1 MLLAKASIGRKLF
14 YSFFVMA
21 LLVLFSTV
29 IGVSGFS
36 LVAKTERNVVDTA
49 MPSMLEAREVSELS
63 TKIISSVQTLSTANT
78 KAQHQQAGKKL
89 FTQLESLLTHIKTL
103 GSDSFDATLLGQLE
117 HDVQAILDTLIELGL
132 SVEQRIELNQAIK
145 QKVDQL
151 RILAQELEQLT
162 RTQVLNTSTI
172 AVANVT
178 HIYALLETN
187 KKAQALDAL
196 DSLVEIDLDLSERL
210 HELHLLAFK
219 TLNQIEESRTVSV
232 LDRIEELRVS
242 YQQNI
247 MIMKRRVRGVE
258 DPARSQQMIQLLQQ
272 LDDGSDVFSLLKQ
285 TNFQQ
290 QRSVDLNQET
300 LDQLTSLNKTVA
312 LLVDQSNAA
321 TSSAVAQ
328 LSSTLNYAQWTLTL
342 LSILSFVIVVV
353 IVWRVVYLSVV
364 KRLAEY
370 SSALLAI
377 AKGQLDVDITVK
389 GNDELAHM
397 GQAIVTARDTAQS
410 LKTTAEAESNAKK
423 ALQEHKA
430 HLEQTIADR
439 TLELQTTNSS
449 LNREVK
455 NHAQARND
463 AEQASRAKTAFLA
476 TMSHE
481 IRTPMNGVLGTAAL
495 MEETALDSKQQ
506 HYLGVINRSGQNLLA
521 ILNDVLDYSKIEAG
535 HLDIRNNPF
544 DLTRMISDCY
554 QLMHG
559 KALEKQL
566 DFSFSIDTDV
576 QSVYCGDVTRL
587 SQVINNLVGNAIKF
601 THEGEVSI
609 HVTKDPD
616 DATCLVFEVSDTGVG
631 ISPDD
636 QLSLFD
642 AFTQASN
649 SRNVSGGTG
658 LGLAISQK
666 LVLAMGGSMY
676 VDSYLAEGSRF
687 WFVVPLETCEFE
699 KQDVYEP
706 IDSTVAVSARVL
718 LVEDNPVNLMVA
730 EGFLVNMGHHVRCAE
745 NGADAIKLFTDNDFD
760 IALLDINLPDTDGVS
775 LMQDLKQLEQSPKIH
790 HSTPMIAVSAH
801 VFSEEVDSYLDAGF
815 EGYLPKPIDR
825 EALQTIIQTHVQGRD
840 LNANSSRLSSMNGET
855 TLTDSHTT
863 ITDASITIG
872 HPHTVVDERILEQD
886 VGVLGVARMTK
897 IVDAFMS
904 SSEDTLS
911 ALENAAQLGD
921 AKAVKDLAH
930 KLKGSAGALGLTSL
944 FDHCLA
950 IEKSDD
956 PIGDYIQLV
965 EQIMRVRVESMTI
978 LNAIL
983 ARL

>member
-14 YSFFVMA
+14 FSFAVMA
-21 LLVLFSTV
+21 LLVLFSTA

-36 LVAKTERNVVDTA
+36 LVAKTERKVVEAA

-63 TKIISSVQTLSTANT
+63 TSIIASVQTLSNAKT
-78 KAQHQQAGKKL
+78 KLQHQQAGKKL
-89 FTQLESLLTHIKTL
+89 FGQLESLLSHIKTL
-103 GSDSFDATLLGQLE
+103 GSDSFDAELLGQLE
-117 HDVQAILDTLIELGL
+117 QDVQAILDSLIELGM
-132 SVEQRIELNQAIK
+132 SVERRIELDESIVA
-145 QKVDQL
+145 KVGNL
-151 RILAQELEQLT
+151 RVLAQELEELT

-178 HIYALLETN
+178 HIYGLLEKN
-187 KKAQALDAL
+187 EQNDALNAL

-219 TLNQIEESRTVSV
+219 TLNQIEESRTVTV
-232 LDRIEELRVS
+232 LERIEELQSS
-242 YQQNI
+242 YQHNI
-247 MIMKRRVRGVE
+247 TIMKRRVQGVE
-258 DPARSQQMIQLLQQ
+258 DPARSKQMTQLLEQ
-272 LDDGSDVFSLLKQ
+272 LEQGGDVFALMKQ
-285 TNFQQ
+285 TNFEG
-290 QRSVDLNQET
+290 RHSLALNQET

-312 LLVDQSNAA
+312 QLVDQSNAA
-321 TSSAVAQ
+321 TSQAVAQ

-342 LSILSFVIVVV
+342 LSILSFMIVVV

-370 SSALLAI
+370 SSALLSI
-377 AKGQLDVDITVK
+377 AKGQLKVDLAVK

-397 GQAIVTARDTAQS
+397 GQAIITARDTAQS
-410 LKTTAEAESNAKK
+410 LKTVAESEASARK

-439 TLELQTTNSS
+439 TIELQNTNAS

-495 MEETALDSKQQ
+495 MEETPLDEKQQ

-544 DLTRMISDCY
+544 DLTRMVRDCY

-566 DFSFSIDTDV
+566 EFKFSIDVDV

-587 SQVINNLVGNAIKF
+587 SQVLNNLVGNAIKF
-601 THEGEVSI
+601 TDEGEVSI
-609 HVTKDPD
+609 HVSRDPD
-616 DATCLVFEVSDTGVG
+616 DETCLVFEVSDTGMG
-631 ISPDD
+631 ISPND
-636 QLSLFD
+636 QLALFD
-642 AFTQASN
+642 AFTQASHGK
-649 SRNVSGGTG
+649 SASGGTG

-666 LVLAMGGSMY
+666 LVNAMHGQIY
-676 VDSYLAEGSRF
+676 VDSYLGEGSRF
-687 WFVVPLETCEFE
+687 WFIVPLETSEFD

-706 IDSTVAVSARVL
+706 IGRADAVSAKVL

-745 NGADAIKLFTDNDFD
+745 NGADAEVLFTENDFD
-760 IALLDINLPDTDGVS
+760 IALLDINLPDTDGVT
-775 LMQDLKQLEQSPKIH
+775 LMKNLKSQSTNGDEQI
-790 HSTPMIAVSAH
+790 PMIAVSAH
-801 VFSEEVDSYLDAGF
+801 VFTEEVEGYLRAGF
-815 EGYLPKPIDR
+815 DGYLPKPIDR
-825 EALQTIIQTHVQGRD
+825 EALKSLIQSKIRGRELRAAPIPLIEVD
-840 LNANSSRLSSMNGET
+840 MEANMGLKNT
-855 TLTDSHTT
+855 TM
-863 ITDASITIG
+863 
-872 HPHTVVDERILEQD
+872 VDEQVLEQD
-886 VGVLGVARMTK
+886 VKVLGVTRMTK
-897 IVDAFMS
+897 IVDAFTS
-904 SSEDTLS
+904 SSQVTLEE
-911 ALENAAQLGD
+911 LERAAQQGE
-921 AKAVKDLAH
+921 AKRVKDLAH
-930 KLKGSAGALGLTSL
+930 KLKGSAGALGLTTL
-944 FDHCLA
+944 FEHCLT
-950 IEKSDD
+950 IEKSQD
-956 PIGDYIQLV
+956 PIGDYIRLV
-965 EQIMRVRVESMTI
+965 DHIVSVKAQSVAVLNNILVRLT
-978 LNAIL
+978 
-983 ARL
+983 R